1 METLQSVQFEKDQN
15 LLDDLNYQSLKA
27 YLDKH
32 CKVDN
37 LDKKMGIKRLS
48 INIQRLSLKKIKQ
61 NPFNINCEEMS

>member
-37 LDKKMGIKRLS
+37 LDK
-48 INIQRLSLKKIKQ
+48 
-61 NPFNINCEEMS
+61 